1 MMRREA
7 GPHATWVESIMTRP
21 LRVCAVSSVVLVVLL
36 ALLLIPAIARAGR
49 NSMIPPGQEQRI
61 RGFVDEAIAAARAAG
76 ELPTELDETVDIHI
90 DRDRVRVIVHA
101 RDAAGP
107 SELPRLLVFHPEAVP
122 EDVEGALA
130 PGVILRCGTIVA
142 ERDCDATEAEPWR
155 PLAGQLAAARAPV
168 ADLVWQ
174 VEEVSGPP
182 PLPDDLEEVRRR
194 QGVWIDRGLA
204 CFAMLLGLALAGFG
218 VWRARGRPEA
228 LRWSELS
235 MLALLLLAFVGAT
248 LHFTPMLPLHEHNS
262 FIARSDCAIDPDC
275 TDPPAGAWSMTTLHV
290 YGWLLAAIPYRA
302 HALAGLSLACSVVAL
317 VLVWA
322 LGRTLMRALNR
333 PTLGPVAGL
342 TAVGVLAVHPVAW
355 RLAGAETF
363 WPWSILCMLAAA
375 LAGVWAGLAVGDDD
389 RRTRLAGCVAW
400 LVAVIAL
407 ALACGGNYVLLT
419 LGACLG
425 LAPVCWTPA
434 WRERASGRAAI
445 VRLLLVGLPALG
457 LFAALVTTDYVTG
470 YLRAFSDTGL
480 HGTVTWFDIRRNFSP
495 LLLDRRVSA
504 PVWIVPMFAALAWLW
519 PRPAAVSGAP
529 RDWLAP
535 LRLVPL
541 LYAWVI
547 PCAFLGMSAGDIIGS
562 GYPVGFINHHWDLW
576 LTALAAGLGTAFIV
590 ALLDRWPLHDLLA
603 GRTPAWLSWSLL
615 LPSALVLVAAL
626 WGPRVDEGWRMA
638 TGERVLERELVALET
653 AFEQLPEHDLLIVP
667 PQVLEP
673 TTDAQTQWDPLEVL
687 FPKGFYNA
695 AMRAR
700 GLEPAQIV
708 ELDKLQEPRP
718 GARILLYVGSS
729 LRSFQPHEIDAGA
742 VPDDLDRPVLRAV
755 HDAWEFEPVYEFVLE
770 TQQHPEISQRL
781 GADRATEIGL
791 GFYWLRPRA

>member
-1 MMRREA
+1 MSASLAVAARL
-7 GPHATWVESIMTRP
+7 
-21 LRVCAVSSVVLVVLL
+21 LRVCAVSSVVAAVLL
-36 ALLLIPAIARAGR
+36 ALLLPGLARAGR

-61 RGFVDEAIAAARAAG
+61 RGFVDQAIAAARAAG
-76 ELPTELDETVDIHI
+76 ELPTELDETIDIHI
-90 DRDRVRVIVHA
+90 DRDRVRVVLHA
-101 RDAAGP
+101 RDAAAP
-107 SELPRLLVFHPEAVP
+107 SELPLLVVFHPEAVP

-130 PGVILRCGTIVA
+130 PGVILRCGTMDA
-142 ERDCDATEAEPWR
+142 QRNCDAAEAEPWR
-155 PLAGQLAAARAPV
+155 PLAGHLAAARAPV

-174 VEEVSGPP
+174 VEEVSTPP
-182 PLPDDLEEVRRR
+182 PLPDDIEEIRRR
-194 QGVWIDRGLA
+194 QGVWVDRVAA
-204 CFAMLLGLALAGFG
+204 CFAALLGLGLAVFG

-228 LRWSELS
+228 LRWPELS

-275 TDPPAGAWSMTTLHV
+275 TDPPAAAWSMTTLHV

-302 HALAGLSLACSVVAL
+302 HALAGLSLACSVLGL

-375 LAGVWAGLAVGDDD
+375 LAGMWAGLAVGDED
-389 RRTRLAGCVAW
+389 RRTRLAGALAW
-400 LVAVIAL
+400 LVAAIWL

-419 LGACLG
+419 LGVCLG

-434 WRERASGRAAI
+434 WRGGAGAGVSGRAAI
-445 VRLLLVGLPALG
+445 VRLVLVGLPAFG
-457 LFAALVTTDYVTG
+457 LFAAVATTDYVTG
-470 YLRAFSDTGL
+470 YLRAFSDNGL
-480 HGTVTWFDIRRNFSP
+480 HGAVSWFEIRRNFRP
-495 LLLDRRVSA
+495 LLLDRRVTA

-519 PRPAAVSGAP
+519 PRPAAPGGS

-541 LYAWVI
+541 AYAWVI
-547 PCAFLGMSAGDIIGS
+547 PCAFLGLSAGEIIGS

-590 ALLDRWPLHDLLA
+590 ALLDRRPLRELLA
-603 GRTPAWLSWSLL
+603 GRLPSWLSWSLV
-615 LPSALVLVAAL
+615 LPSVLVLVAAL
-626 WGPRVDEGWRMA
+626 WGPRVDEGWQMA
-638 TGERVLERELVALET
+638 TKDRVLERELVALEI
-653 AFEQLPEHDLLIVP
+653 AFEQLPEHDLLFVA

-673 TTDAQTQWDPLEVL
+673 TTDAPTHWDPLEVM
-687 FPKGFYNA
+687 FPRGFYDA

-708 ELDKLQEPRP
+708 ELDKLPEPRP

-729 LRSFQPHEIDAGA
+729 LRSFQPHEIAAGA
-742 VPDDLDRPVLRAV
+742 VPDDLDRPVLRAM
-755 HDAWEFEPVYEFVLE
+755 HDAWEFEPAYEFVIE

-781 GADRATEIGL
+781 GADRASEIGL
-791 GFYWLRPRA
+791 GFYWLRPRE

>member
-1 MMRREA
+1 MPA
-7 GPHATWVESIMTRP
+7 SPAVAARP
-21 LRVCAVSSVVLVVLL
+21 LRVCAVSSVVLVVLGVLGML
-36 ALLLIPAIARAGR
+36 AMLLFPALARAGR

-61 RGFVDEAIAAARAAG
+61 RDFVDEAIAAARAAN

-90 DRDRVRVIVHA
+90 DRDRVRVILHA
-101 RDAAGP
+101 REATTT
-107 SELPRLLVFHPEAVP
+107 SNLPHLVVFHPEAVP

-130 PGVILRCGTIVA
+130 PGVILQCGTIGISH
-142 ERDCDATEAEPWR
+142 DCDATEAEPWR
-155 PLAGQLAAARAPV
+155 PLAGHLAAARAPV

-182 PLPDDLEEVRRR
+182 PAPDDIEVVRRR
-194 QGVWIDRGLA
+194 QGVWIDRIAALVAG
-204 CFAMLLGLALAGFG
+204 LLGVALAGFA
-218 VWRARGRPEA
+218 VRRARGRAEA
-228 LRWSELS
+228 LRWPELS
-235 MLALLLLAFVGAT
+235 MLALLLLCFIAAT

-262 FIARSDCAIDPDC
+262 FIARSDCAVDPDC
-275 TDPPAGAWSMTTLHV
+275 TDPPGGAWSMTTLHV
-290 YGWLLAAIPYRA
+290 YGWLLMALPYRV

-363 WPWSILCMLAAA
+363 WPWSVMCVLAAA
-375 LAGVWAGLAVGDDD
+375 LAGVWAGLAVADED
-389 RRTRLAGCVAW
+389 RRTRLAGAVAW
-400 LVAVIAL
+400 LVAAIWL

-425 LAPVCWTPA
+425 LAPMCWTPA
-434 WRERASGRAAI
+434 WRQRASGRAAI
-445 VRLLLVGLPALG
+445 VRLLLVGLPAFAV
-457 LFAALVTTDYVTG
+457 FAAIVTTDYVTG
-470 YLRAFSDTGL
+470 YLRAFSDNGL
-480 HGTVTWFDIRRNFSP
+480 HGNVSWFDIRSNFSP
-495 LLLDRRVSA
+495 MLLDRQISA

-519 PRPAAVSGAP
+519 PMPSSPGAQ

-547 PCAFLGMSAGDIIGS
+547 PCAFLGISAGEVIGS
-562 GYPVGFINHHWDLW
+562 GYPVGFINHHWELW

-590 ALLDRWPLHDLLA
+590 ALLERHPLQALLA
-603 GRTPAWLSWSLL
+603 GRIPAWLTWSLA

-626 WGPRVDEGWRMA
+626 WGPRIDEGWKMA
-638 TGERVLERELVALET
+638 TGERVLERELVALEL
-653 AFEQLPEHDLLIVP
+653 AFEQLPEHDVLIVA

-673 TTDAQTQWDPLEVL
+673 TTDAASQWDPLEVL

-700 GLEPAQIV
+700 GLEPAKIV
-708 ELDKLQEPRP
+708 ELDKLPEPRP

-729 LRSFQPHEIDAGA
+729 LRSFQPHEIEAGA

-755 HDAWEFEPVYEFVLE
+755 HDAWEFEPVYEFVIE

-781 GADRATEIGL
+781 GADRVSEIGL
-791 GFYWLRPRA
+791 GFYRLRPRD

>member
-1 MMRREA
+1 MLA
-7 GPHATWVESIMTRP
+7 PPRP
-21 LRVCAVSSVVLVVLL
+21 LRVCAVSSVALVVLL
-36 ALLLIPAIARAGR
+36 ALLLPAIARAGR

-61 RGFVDEAIAAARAAG
+61 RGFVDQAIAAARAAG

-90 DRDRVRVIVHA
+90 DRDRVRVILHA
-101 RDAAGP
+101 RDGAAP
-107 SELPRLLVFHPEAVP
+107 SELPLLVVFHPEAVP

-130 PGVILRCGTIVA
+130 PGVILQCGTIGA
-142 ERDCDATEAEPWR
+142 QRNCNASEAEPWR

-174 VEEVSGPP
+174 VEEFSGPP

-194 QGVWIDRGLA
+194 QGVWIDRAAA
-204 CFAMLLGLALAGFG
+204 CVAALLGLGLAVFG
-218 VWRARGRPEA
+218 IWRGRGRPEA
-228 LRWSELS
+228 LRWPELLV
-235 MLALLLLAFVGAT
+235 LALLLMWFVGAT
-248 LHFTPMLPLHEHNS
+248 LRFTPMLPLHEHNS

-275 TDPPAGAWSMTTLHV
+275 TDPPGGAWSMTTLHV
-290 YGWLLAAIPYRA
+290 YGWLLAAIPYRS
-302 HALAGLSLACSVVAL
+302 HALAGLSLACSVVGL
-317 VLVWA
+317 VIVWA
-322 LGRTLMRALNR
+322 LGRTIMRALNR
-333 PTLGPVAGL
+333 PELGPVAGL

-363 WPWSILCMLAAA
+363 WPWSILCGLAAA
-375 LAGVWAGLAVGDDD
+375 LAGVWASLAVADED
-389 RRTRLAGCVAW
+389 RRTRLHGAAAW
-400 LVAVIAL
+400 LVAAICL

-425 LAPVCWTPA
+425 LAPMCWTPA

-445 VRLLLVGLPALG
+445 VRIVRIVLIGLPAFG

-480 HGTVTWFDIRRNFSP
+480 HGTVSWFDIRRNFRP
-495 LLLDRRVSA
+495 ILLDARVSA

-519 PRPAAVSGAP
+519 PRPAAPGFA
-529 RDWLAP
+529 RDFLAP

-541 LYAWVI
+541 VYAWAI
-547 PCAFLGMSAGDIIGS
+547 PCAFLGISAGEIIGS

-576 LTALAAGLGTAFIV
+576 WTALAAGLGTAFLV
-590 ALLDRWPLHDLLA
+590 MLLDRWPLPE
-603 GRTPAWLSWSLL
+603 GRIPKWLRWSVV
-615 LPSALVLVAAL
+615 LPSALVLIAAL
-626 WGPRVDEGWRMA
+626 WGPRLDEGWKMA
-638 TGERVLERELVALET
+638 TGERVLERELLALEQ

-673 TTDAQTQWDPLEVL
+673 TTDAPTQWDPLEVL

-700 GLEPAQIV
+700 GLEPAKIV
-708 ELDKLQEPRP
+708 ELDKLPEPRP

-729 LRSFQPHEIDAGA
+729 LRSFQPHEIAAGA
-742 VPDDLDRPVLRAV
+742 VPEDLDRPVLRAM
-755 HDAWEFEPVYEFVLE
+755 HDAWEFEPAYEFVIE
-770 TQQHPEISQRL
+770 TDQHPQISQRL
-781 GADRATEIGL
+781 GADRAHEIRL
-791 GFYWLRPRA
+791 GFYWLRPRQPG